1 MLHVLQMDNSIV
13 NEFDSAMGRAAPIV
27 VLKTHGDDHK
37 PLSILFV
44 ELKT

>member
-1 MLHVLQMDNSIV
+1 MDNSIA

-37 PLSILFV
+37 PLSILSV